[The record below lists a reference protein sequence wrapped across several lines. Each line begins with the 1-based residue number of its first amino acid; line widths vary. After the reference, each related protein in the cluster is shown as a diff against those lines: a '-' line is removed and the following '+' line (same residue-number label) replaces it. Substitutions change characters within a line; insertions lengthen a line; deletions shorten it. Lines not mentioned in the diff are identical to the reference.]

1 MSVLFCEADV
11 KINAKPMS
19 EWMRNRCQY
28 DAKPMSKWMRSRCQ
42 NECEADARAT
52 AKPMPRRHSRM
63 ETRSLR
69 SLCQEECEADA
80 SIILR
85 SRCQNECDADATRS
99 HPTCMGHFPTQL
111 ARDTFPPNSD
121 GTRSHLTPSHSHPT
135 LTGHV
140 PTQLARNNLPPNSH
154 GTRLRSRCQNEC
166 EADVRMNA
174 KPMSW

>member
-1 MSVLFCEADV
+1 MRSRIQAKCEADV
-11 KINAKPMS
+11 
-19 EWMRNRCQY
+19 
-28 DAKPMSKWMRSRCQ
+28 
-42 NECEADARAT
+42 RAT
-52 AKPMPRRHSRM
+52 AKPMSRRHSQM

-140 PTQLARNNLPPNSH
+140 PTQLARNNFPPNSH

-174 KPMSW
+174 KPMS

>member
-1 MSVLFCEADV
+1 MSRASWVGKCPVQVGWERV
-11 KINAKPMS
+11 PS
-19 EWMRNRCQY
+19 ELGGNLSHQSWVGTCLVRVEWEIQY
-28 DAKPMSKWMRSRCQ
+28 SFQMM
-42 NECEADARAT
+42 
-52 AKPMPRRHSRM
+52 
-63 ETRSLR
+63 R

-135 LTGHV
+135 PTGHV
-140 PTQLARNNLPPNSH
+140 PTQLARNNFPPNSH

-174 KPMSW
+174 KPMS